1 MTKLLLAVLLVLPA
15 CAKTYPQQMGPVR
28 RDIKS
33 GRVERAFGELESTG
47 LHKRYRDRLL
57 YHLEAGLLY
66 HLAGDYRQSN
76 YFLERAE
83 WISDEMYTRSI
94 SAEAAALLSSDL
106 VLPYRG
112 EYFDYLFVNYYKML
126 NYLYLAD
133 LEGALV
139 EVRRIN
145 HKLSL
150 FDTDSAFFHYM
161 TAILHEAS
169 REVSSAFIEY
179 KKAYESYS
187 GWYSEQLG
195 IGPPRQLKKDI
206 WAFLERTAFVR
217 RNEIP
222 RQAQVPFE
230 IPDSYGQV
238 VFLFE
243 TGFVPHKTETE
254 VYMAIPQQQR
264 EKYRN
269 QLSDVYHL
277 KVALPEYVEPEERVT
292 AITLNYRGGS
302 AQMELAES
310 PGKLALANFEKMQGS
325 IVARAIARAIAKYV
339 GYRQVRGD
347 PDEDESGVRGFL
359 AALTNI
365 FGAAT
370 ERADTRSWLSLPNN
384 IYFARKY
391 LPPGD
396 YGFSALAR
404 TSSGRL
410 ITEEFN
416 FTLREGEIK
425 FITKRI
431 N

>member
-1 MTKLLLAVLLVLPA
+1 MSKFLLAVLLALPA
-15 CAKTYPQQMGPVR
+15 CAKTYPEHMAPVR
-28 RDIKS
+28 RDIS
-33 GRVERAFGELESTG
+33 EGRVERAFGGLESAG
-47 LHKRYRDRLL
+47 LHKRRRDRLL

-112 EYFDYLFVNYYKML
+112 HYYDYLFVNYYKML

-150 FDTDSAFFHYM
+150 FETDSAFFHYI
-161 TAILHEAS
+161 TAILYEAAG
-169 REVSSAFIEY
+169 EVSSAFIEY
-179 KKAYESYS
+179 KKAYESYT
-187 GWYSEQLG
+187 GWYSEDLG
-195 IGPPRQLKKDI
+195 IGPPRQLRKDI
-206 WAFLERTAFVR
+206 WAFLERTRFVR
-217 RNEIP
+217 RSEMP
-222 RQAQVPFE
+222 SQAQVPFE
-230 IPDSYGQV
+230 LPERYGQV

-243 TGFVPHKTETE
+243 TGFAPHKKETA
-254 VYMAIPQQQR
+254 VHMAIPQKKRDQ
-264 EKYRN
+264 YRD
-269 QLSDVYHL
+269 QLADVYHL
-277 KVALPEYVEPEERVT
+277 RVALPEYVLPEETVT
-292 AITLNYRGGS
+292 EIVLNYRGGS
-302 AQMELAES
+302 IQMELAES
-310 PGKLALANFEKMQGS
+310 PGKLALVNFEKMQGA

-370 ERADTRSWLSLPNN
+370 ERADTRSWLTLPNN
-384 IYFARKY
+384 IYFARQY
-391 LPPGD
+391 LSPGE
-396 YGFSALAR
+396 YSFSALVR
-404 TSSGRL
+404 TSSGR
-410 ITEEFN
+410 IKTEKFD
-416 FTLREGEIK
+416 FSLGEGEIK